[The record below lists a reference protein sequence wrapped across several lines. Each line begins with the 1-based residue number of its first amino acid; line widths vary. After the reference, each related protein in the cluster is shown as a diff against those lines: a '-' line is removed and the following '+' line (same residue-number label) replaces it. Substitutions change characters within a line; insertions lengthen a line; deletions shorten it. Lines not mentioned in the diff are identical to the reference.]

1 MPATNVSAATSP
13 KKSGAS
19 SSSQARDSEEE
30 AMKEDM
36 KSWLTLFYFGN
47 DCDKSESETKAQF
60 VIVDLLFSN
69 VSLKKLL
76 SVFRYRCPL
85 LYVIDRVR
93 KIQYIK
99 FAMASLLS

>member
-1 MPATNVSAATSP
+1 MPAADVAVAASP

-19 SSSQARDSEEE
+19 SSSQARDSEEQ

-47 DCDKSESETKAQF
+47 DCDKSESESKAQF
-60 VIVDLLFSN
+60 AVVDLLFSN

-76 SVFRYRCPL
+76 SVFRYLNRSFNV
-85 LYVIDRVR
+85 VIKYSVKDWTHVV
-93 KIQYIK
+93 
-99 FAMASLLS
+99 